1 MLREGVYL
9 KKRLAEIFA
18 RNTGKPLKVVE
29 KDMDRDYWMSA
40 SEAKSYGIIDQII
53 K

>member
-1 MLREGVYL
+1 VFL

-18 RNTGKPLKVVE
+18 KNTGKSLSQVE
-29 KDMDRDYWMSA
+29 KDMDRDNWMSA
-40 SEAKSYGIIDQII
+40 EEAKSYGIIDEII